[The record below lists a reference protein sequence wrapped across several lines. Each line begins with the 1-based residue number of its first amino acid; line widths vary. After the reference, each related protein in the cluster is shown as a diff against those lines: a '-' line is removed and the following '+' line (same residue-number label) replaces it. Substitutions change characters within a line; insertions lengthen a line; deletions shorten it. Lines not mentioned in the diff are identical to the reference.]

1 MRGLGRNGDGK
12 IDEDECEGEGQTA
25 RVETALGHGLAQA
38 TEDIL
43 MGFGRLFS
51 FIRLATAKHAAQAH
65 DLVGHHP
72 AAVQVM

>member
-1 MRGLGRNGDGK
+1 
-12 IDEDECEGEGQTA
+12 
-25 RVETALGHGLAQA
+25 VETALGHGLAQA